1 MTAAPTWK
9 LPHET
14 ADANEKPPLPPQD
27 HGQYCAHTDDAALA
41 RLARAA
47 RSPGAP
53 AGVRNFPRVRVTA
66 GPGECHRSIAV
77 AKFLAR
83 RAAAERAARR
93 VDELAA
99 ARKGKRKT
107 SKPAWSGRP
116 VQEAPE
122 LSHSP
127 SVARPAAPPVRDVP
141 ARAHDLPVWTA
152 ARRSAAMRREHARL
166 QPARPR
172 PSRVLAEIVA
182 EVAEAANP

>member
-1 MTAAPTWK
+1 MKQPMRTRSRRCPPKIMGNTARTPTT
-9 LPHET
+9 LRS
-14 ADANEKPPLPPQD
+14 L
-27 HGQYCAHTDDAALA
+27 GSLAL
-41 RLARAA
+41 RER
-47 RSPGAP
+47 PGATPP
-53 AGVRNFPRVRVTA
+53 AGAPGVRNFPRVRVTA

-77 AKFLAR
+77 ARFLAR

-93 VDELAA
+93 ADELAA
-99 ARKGKRKT
+99 ARKGKRKG

>member
-1 MTAAPTWK
+1 MKQPMRTRSRRCPPKIMGNTARTPTT
-9 LPHET
+9 LRS
-14 ADANEKPPLPPQD
+14 L
-27 HGQYCAHTDDAALA
+27 GSLAL
-41 RLARAA
+41 RDR
-47 RSPGAP
+47 PGATPP
-53 AGVRNFPRVRVTA
+53 AGSPGVRNFPRARVTA

-93 VDELAA
+93 ADELAA
-99 ARKGKRKT
+99 ARKGKRK
-107 SKPAWSGRP
+107 SDRPAWSGRP

-127 SVARPAAPPVRDVP
+127 SVARPSAPPVREVP